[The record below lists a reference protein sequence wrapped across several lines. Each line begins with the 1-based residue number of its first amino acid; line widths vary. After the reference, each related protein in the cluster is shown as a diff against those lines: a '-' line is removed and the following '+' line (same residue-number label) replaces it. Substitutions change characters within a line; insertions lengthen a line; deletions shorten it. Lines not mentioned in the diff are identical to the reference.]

1 MIDSRTTLVSL
12 ISSAHRVTRIAAQTT
27 GDQTSP
33 AVWRTLAILQNDG
46 PMRLGELAQASRV
59 AQPTMTKLVQ
69 NLASEDLVRRIADV
83 EDARAWL
90 IATTAKGERAL
101 QEWKVRLA
109 DAAAPFFAGLSDE
122 EWRSLAAA
130 AAVVEQRISETAV
143 AA

>member
-1 MIDSRTTLVSL
+1 VIDSRTTLVSL